1 MIGTQFEAPQGWMN
15 LKKGEVYYL
24 LKNDALLKT
33 VSLVIFNQNKN
44 NQYRAE
50 IIQIQRAYFEEGL
63 NSQAIKKCSEQ
74 TTLPPWLARFEGV
87 DFATISNGQLKV
99 PFEIKV
105 DAKVNIIQ
113 SALNDFDHI
122 LRQQDP
128 RSLIHQYAR
137 QATPPQNES
146 RFRTNLLT
154 YITFGFNKWVLFP
167 NYSGIE
173 GVKDD
178 ISTLKQGAPSLAN
191 GKNFGFKMTLIMRK
205 KCVEGFIQYAENGKF
220 LGQVYIEVLKKTF
233 GCKVIANK
241 SDLEIIS
248 THPYPTFNQFKYV
261 VDSSIG
267 KETRQKILY
276 GEARYRNKK
285 ASSKGR
291 FSEEVCNLY
300 EIIYADAY
308 QVSHRPRGYIENSV
322 LPAVY
327 GVVSVDALCGMP
339 LGIGFSF
346 GSEQATGYRMM
357 LFCMAISKKRFCK
370 LFGIEIEEGEWPS
383 VGLPPHALYDRG
395 AGSKNNPDEKFEDK
409 FVIKELA
416 KSWSGQSKAP
426 VETMHPY
433 ELKMEGCPTYK
444 VSDLSPV
451 QVAIAEIL
459 RVLEYI
465 KITNAEDRIDPLP
478 ELVDI
483 YPTPL
488 GIWNHYSERYRNA
501 AINIS
506 FEDAVRQYLT
516 KVEFTVKEDAVYL
529 HGRMFNCD
537 ELRDTG
543 IFGLG
548 ETKVEGYILDLCVR
562 YVWIE
567 WKGKLIE
574 VTALHRVRGLEE
586 DLYLSIAELEQLSQE
601 RAKKR
606 SQLNADKVAV
616 VLQKKQRFEQ
626 VTGKDYDSA
635 IKRKRGKILKN
646 VVSKHEASEVFASK
660 NLKKAGSR

>member
-33 VSLVIFNQNKN
+33 VSFVIFNKNKN
-44 NQYRAE
+44 TQFRGE
-50 IIQIQRAYFEEGL
+50 IIQIQRVYFEEGL
-63 NSQAIKKCSEQ
+63 NAQAIKKRLKQ
-74 TTLPPWLARFEGV
+74 NTLPPWLERFEGV
-87 DFATISNGQLKV
+87 DFATSRNGQLKER
-99 PFEIKV
+99 FEIKV
-105 DAKVNIIQ
+105 DAKINIIE
-113 SALNDFDHI
+113 SALKDFDHI
-122 LRQQDP
+122 LSHGDP
-128 RSLIHQYAR
+128 RASIHQYAR

-146 RFRTNLLT
+146 RFRTDLLT
-154 YITFGFNKWVLFP
+154 YILFGFNKWVLFP
-167 NYSGIE
+167 KYCGFE

-178 ISTLKQGAPSLAN
+178 ISVVKQGAPSLAN
-191 GKNFGFKMTLIMRK
+191 GKSYGFKMTGIMREK
-205 KCVEGFIQYAENGKF
+205 SVQGFTQHAENGKF
-220 LGQVYIEVLKKTF
+220 LGQVYIEVLKKNF
-233 GCKVIANK
+233 GCKVVAKNT
-241 SDLEIIS
+241 SLEIIS
-248 THPYPTFNQFKYV
+248 TYPYPTLNQFRYV
-261 VDSSIG
+261 LDKTIG
-267 KETRQKILY
+267 QEVRQKILY

-300 EIIYADAY
+300 EKIYADAY

-322 LPAVY
+322 LAAVH
-327 GVVSVDALCGMP
+327 GVVSVDSLSGMP

-357 LFCMAISKKRFCK
+357 LFCMAINKKRFCK

-395 AGSKNNPDEKFEDK
+395 AGNKKNPDEKFEDK
-409 FVIKELA
+409 FVIAELA
-416 KSWSGQSKAP
+416 PSWAGQSKAP
-426 VETMHPY
+426 VETSHPY

-451 QVAIAEIL
+451 QVAIAEIF

-478 ELVDI
+478 DLVDV

-488 GIWNHYSERYRNA
+488 GIWNHYAERYRNA

-506 FEDAVRQYLT
+506 FEEAVRQYLT

-529 HGRMFNCD
+529 HGRMFNCE
-537 ELRDTG
+537 ELRETG
-543 IFGLG
+543 VFGIG
-548 ETKVEGYILDLCVR
+548 ETKVDGYILDLCVR

-606 SQLNADKVAV
+606 SQLNADKVPAI
-616 VLQKKQRFEQ
+616 LQTKQRFEE
-626 VTGKDYDSA
+626 VTGKDYDNA
-635 IKRKRGKILKN
+635 IKRKRGKIPKN
-646 VVSKHEASEVFASK
+646 DVSKHEGSEVFASK
-660 NLKKAGSR
+660 NLKKAGGR

>member
-1 MIGTQFEAPQGWMN
+1 MIGTQIEAPEGWMN

-24 LKNDALLKT
+24 LKNDAVLKT
-33 VSLVIFNQNKN
+33 VSLVIFNHNKN

-50 IIQIQRAYFEEGL
+50 IIQIQRVYFEDGL
-63 NSQAIKKCSEQ
+63 IAQAIKKCIKQ
-74 TTLPPWLARFEGV
+74 NTLPPWLSRFEGV
-87 DFATISNGQLKV
+87 DFSNARNGKLKEN
-99 PFEIKV
+99 FEIKV

-113 SALNDFDHI
+113 SAVKDFDRI
-122 LRQQDP
+122 LSHQNP
-128 RSLIHQYAR
+128 RELIHEYAR
-137 QATPPQNES
+137 KATPPQNES
-146 RFRTNLLT
+146 RFRTELLN
-154 YITFGFNKWVLFP
+154 YVLFGFDKWVLFP
-167 NYSGIE
+167 NYIGFE

-178 ISTLKQGAPSLAN
+178 ISTVKQGAPSLAN
-191 GKNFGFKMTLIMRK
+191 GKNFGFKMTLIMREK
-205 KCVEGFIQYAENGKF
+205 IVKGFTQYAENGKF

-241 SDLEIIS
+241 TDLEIIS
-248 THPYPTFNQFKYV
+248 TEPYPTFNQFRYV
-261 VDSSIG
+261 LDKTIG
-267 KETRQKILY
+267 QEVRQKILY

-285 ASSKGR
+285 ASSRGR

-300 EIIYADAY
+300 EKIYADAY

-322 LPAVY
+322 LASVY
-327 GVVSVDALCGMP
+327 GVVSVDALSGMP

-357 LFCMAISKKRFCK
+357 LFCMAINKKRFCK
-370 LFGIEIEEGEWPS
+370 LFGIDIEEGEWPS
-383 VGLPPHALYDRG
+383 VGLPPHSLYDRG
-395 AGSKNNPDEKFEDK
+395 AGNKKNPDEKFEDK
-409 FVIKELA
+409 FVIAELA
-416 KSWSGQSKAP
+416 PSWSGQSKAP
-426 VETMHPY
+426 VETSHPD

-444 VSDLSPV
+444 VADLSPV
-451 QVAIAEIL
+451 QVAIAEIF

-465 KITNAEDRIDPLP
+465 KITNVEDRIDPLP
-478 ELVDI
+478 ELVDVH
-483 YPTPL
+483 PTPL

-506 FEDAVRQYLT
+506 FEQAVRQYLT

-537 ELRDTG
+537 ELRETG

-567 WKGKLIE
+567 WNGNLIE
-574 VTALHRVRGLEE
+574 VPALHRVRGLEE

-606 SQLNADKVAV
+606 SQLNEDKVLV
-616 VLQKKQRFEQ
+616 RLHTKQRFEE
-626 VTGKDYDSA
+626 VTGKDYDNA
-635 IKRKRGKILKN
+635 IKRKRGKIPKN
-646 VVSKHEASEVFASK
+646 DVSKHEGSEVFASK
-660 NLKKAGSR
+660 NLKKVGGR